1 MFEGKLIVY
10 RNEPLLYSLTKFG
23 LKPIQLGIGFFL
35 LGTVPLTIWAIAFD
49 ASVDIENSNY
59 VSYIENIS
67 WSLSLIYIFPFVI
80 GLTHKYYNEI
90 PRLFDDLIKNSIKP
104 PNEAAVTGFRV
115 RVDRRFNLY
124 VPQVIII
131 TVTLILNGIYF
142 YQIMNET
149 AVKQSW
155 MTVGTVF
162 QDTLST
168 VNGMTTIGIVAG
180 CLQIMLIYW
189 VLTFIYKGFI
199 FAWGLYGFFANR
211 QLDIQLDPLHSDG
224 VCGLRRIA
232 YISTLQAIIL
242 FLLGIY
248 LSLKVIDKSLI
259 QDISIFSDIG
269 NPIMLG
275 SYALLAPLM
284 FFLPMASAHKLMQET
299 KDSFLHRLTKKTWQM
314 IDEADRAD
322 DVFKSAECLQ
332 LAKDLEKLHSKFN
345 GRIPLWPFNVRTL
358 QGFFGSVL
366 VPLIPLLIPVIIDI
380 L

>member
-1 MFEGKLIVY
+1 MFEGKFLVY
-10 RNEPLLYSLTKFG
+10 RNEPLLYSLTRFG
-23 LKPIQLGIGFFL
+23 LNPIQLGVGFFL
-35 LGTVPLTIWAIAFD
+35 LITVPLTIWAIAFD
-49 ASVDIENSNY
+49 VSVDIENSGY
-59 VSYIENIS
+59 VSYLENIS
-67 WSLSLIYIFPFVI
+67 WSLSLIYIFPFII

-90 PRLFDDLIKNSIKP
+90 PRLFDYLIKNAIKP
-104 PNEAAVTGFRV
+104 PDEVALTGFRV
-115 RVDRRFNLY
+115 RVDRRFNHY
-124 VPQVIII
+124 APQVTII

-149 AVKQSW
+149 AAKQGW

-162 QDTLST
+162 QDALST
-168 VNGMTTIGIVAG
+168 VNGMTTIGIAAG
-180 CLQIMLIYW
+180 CVQIVLIYW
-189 VLTFIYKGFI
+189 VLSFFYKGFV
-199 FAWGLYGFFANR
+199 FAWSLYEFFANR

-259 QDISIFSDIG
+259 QEISIFSDIG
-269 NPIMLG
+269 NPVMLG

-299 KDSFLHRLTKKTWQM
+299 KDSFLQRLTKKIWQM
-314 IDEADRAD
+314 IDEADRID
-322 DVFKSAECLQ
+322 DVCQSAECLH
-332 LAKDLEKLHSKFN
+332 LAKDLEKLYSKFN
-345 GRIPLWPFNVRTL
+345 SKIPVWPFNVRTL
-358 QGFFGSVL
+358 QGFFGAVL
-366 VPLIPLLIPVIIDI
+366 VPLIPVLIPVFIDI